1 MQNSIAR
8 NPIAEEFL
16 REQLP
21 LIALCFA
28 AGIAASYWQHGA
40 LVGVAGVEFPLAG
53 VYVPLWHLVWMGFW
67 TGYTMALVG
76 EASGIFSLPYSMS
89 ILRFDNI
96 FISPTNTVLTFLN
109 PLGAILGFRSEKRLN
124 LDLALWPC
132 VGTLFGSQIGPFIRV
147 FFLEDE
153 GLFKAVTGA
162 SLALLGI
169 YMVYQI
175 TPMYT
180 RRGGKQQTIER
191 AFHAHAEQLRQRGEM
206 PSGLPEGVELK
217 TLGKSWR
224 AITVE
229 FWDIQWRLSVPLLF
243 ALGAGV
249 GLVSSTLGVGGG
261 FLMTPILVTM
271 FGLPL
276 YVIVAITL
284 PYVFVQSAIALFSYT
299 VTVPLIT
306 GVHTPP
312 EWAWGLYAS
321 AGAIFGA
328 WLASKTQRYV
338 PQRSLKIMAGGVT
351 AITGSLY
358 VVSFFVELPF
368 AV

>member
-1 MQNSIAR
+1 M
-8 NPIAEEFL
+8 
-16 REQLP
+16 
-21 LIALCFA
+21 
-28 AGIAASYWQHGA
+28 
-40 LVGVAGVEFPLAG
+40 
-53 VYVPLWHLVWMGFW
+53 
-67 TGYTMALVG
+67 
-76 EASGIFSLPYSMS
+76 
-89 ILRFDNI
+89 
-96 FISPTNTVLTFLN
+96 
-109 PLGAILGFRSEKRLN
+109 
-124 LDLALWPC
+124 
-132 VGTLFGSQIGPFIRV
+132 
-147 FFLEDE
+147 
-153 GLFKAVTGA
+153 
-162 SLALLGI
+162 
-169 YMVYQI
+169 
-175 TPMYT
+175 
-180 RRGGKQQTIER
+180 
-191 AFHAHAEQLRQRGEM
+191 RQRGEM

-217 TLGKSWR
+217 TLDKSWR

-243 ALGAGV
+243 LLGAGV

-312 EWAWGLYAS
+312 EWAWGFYAS
-321 AGAIFGA
+321 SGAIFGA

-338 PQRSLKIMAGGVT
+338 PQRSLKIIAGGVT

-358 VVSFFVELPF
+358 VASLFVELPF